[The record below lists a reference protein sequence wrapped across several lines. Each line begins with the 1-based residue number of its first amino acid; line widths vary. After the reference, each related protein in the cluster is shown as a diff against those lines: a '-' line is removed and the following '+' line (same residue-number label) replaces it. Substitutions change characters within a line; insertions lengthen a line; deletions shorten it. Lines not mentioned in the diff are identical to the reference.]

1 MCIKEETR
9 DGIVILRI
17 SRPEKLNS
25 LDTETLSKLTRS
37 IRAHCKDEA
46 VKMIVLT
53 GEGKF
58 FSSGID
64 LSEIASAQ
72 TPLQARES
80 FERLGEL
87 LEALIKCSKPTA
99 TYLNG
104 PAIAGGAEIAL
115 TTDIVI
121 ANPSSY
127 ISWPEI
133 KWGIIAPMLAA
144 TLQSNRHQKLLEA
157 ALAGSRITPSEAIDL
172 GIIQGTKKSLQDAL
186 EYLRETLETAFNN
199 PEATKLYLKYWR
211 SNLENSLNKI
221 NELVKLAENKEL
233 IDKARKFLSR
243 KG

>member
-1 MCIKEETR
+1 LCIKEETR
-9 DGIVILRI
+9 DSIAILRI

-37 IRAHCKDEA
+37 IRANCNERA

-64 LSEIASAQ
+64 LGEIANAE
-72 TPLQARES
+72 TPLQAREA

-87 LEALIKCSKPTA
+87 LEALIKCDKPTA

-115 TTDIVI
+115 ATDIVL
-121 ANPSSY
+121 ADPSSY

-133 KWGIIAPMLAA
+133 KWGIMAPMLAA
-144 TLQSNRHQKLLEA
+144 TLQINHHQKLLKA
-157 ALAGSRITPSEAIDL
+157 ALTGSKITPSEAIDL
-172 GIIQGTKKSLQDAL
+172 GIIQETKESLQEAL
-186 EYLRETLETAFNN
+186 DYLKEELETAFNN

-211 SNLENSLNKI
+211 SNLEDSINKI
-221 NELVKLAENKEL
+221 DELVKLAENKEL
-233 IDKARKFLSR
+233 IDRARKFLSR